1 MGEVNDIRD
10 AVADELVFDPDV
22 DASGITVDGAD
33 GEVTLSGTVPGYPQY
48 LAAAAAA
55 RGVAGVTSV
64 RNHLQ
69 VALPPGDYRDDQAL
83 TAAANNAL
91 TLDEA
96 TPVGVEARA
105 ENGNLVLTG
114 TVRDG
119 VERAAAEALV
129 AGLTGVRRVT
139 NNVRIQA

>member
-10 AVADELVFDPDV
+10 AVADALVFDPDV
-22 DASGITVDGAD
+22 DASGITVDGAG

-55 RGVAGVTSV
+55 RRVSGVASV
-64 RNHLQ
+64 RNDLQ

-83 TAAANNAL
+83 TAAANDAL

-96 TPVGVEARA
+96 APAGVEARA

-114 TVRDG
+114 TVRNG
-119 VERAAAEALV
+119 AERAAAEALV
-129 AGLTGVRRVT
+129 ASVTGVRRVT
-139 NNVRIQA
+139 NNLRVQA